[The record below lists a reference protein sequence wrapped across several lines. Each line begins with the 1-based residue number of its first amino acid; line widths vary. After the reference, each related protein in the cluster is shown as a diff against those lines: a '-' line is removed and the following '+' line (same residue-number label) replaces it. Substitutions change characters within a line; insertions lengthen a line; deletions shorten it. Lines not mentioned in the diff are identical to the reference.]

1 MLDILAT
8 IIGTAMG
15 LAIGLAP
22 LAALLGVI
30 YVGFTEKP
38 L

>member
-30 YVGFTEKP
+30 YVELTEKP